1 MMQLR
6 HSAENVKSDEGLK
19 SRPQDA
25 KEEER
30 GKKSKNPVVRRC
42 GPRSSPHAVL
52 TRSSHSEVERDLP
65 DVRYA
70 CTFSLGTAW
79 LVGLNLFDYYCLA
92 VMMDDSGG

>member
-25 KEEER
+25 KEERER
-30 GKKSKNPVVRRC
+30 QEKQNPVVRRC
-42 GPRSSPHAVL
+42 GPRSHPHAIL
-52 TRSSHSEVERDLP
+52 TRSSHSEVEEDLP

-79 LVGLNLFDYYCLA
+79 LVGLNLLLSLT